1 MEKRIVKKVLVTG
14 GAGFIGSNLAEK
26 LLGQGD
32 EYEVYAFDNL
42 HPQVHQTQG
51 RPESLPSAVTLLT
64 GDVSSADNWDSI
76 LKLVH
81 PDIVVHLAAET
92 GTGQS
97 LTESTRHGN
106 VNVVGTTTML
116 DALHRNNILPEH
128 IVLASSRAV
137 YGDGLWES
145 EGGTFYPGTRSHEM
159 LEAAQWDYIDKEGR
173 TAHAVPMRAD
183 HVEPRPTNIYAATKL
198 AQEHIIRAWT
208 TAYSVPFTVLRFQ
221 NVYGPGQ
228 SLQNSYT
235 GILALFSRLSRDGQA
250 IDVYEDGEIIRDFVF
265 VDDVVQSIVKSVQNP
280 PQAAEERTLDVGSGE
295 ACTVNQVAEKLSN
308 IAGSPRPQISGKY
321 RDGDVRAASSD
332 ITKTQ
337 ETIGYSP
344 EWPLER
350 GLAALYEWTKTQE

>member
-1 MEKRIVKKVLVTG
+1 MKKVLVTG

-173 TAHAVPMRAD
+173 TAHALPMRAD
-183 HVEPRPTNIYAATKL
+183 RVEPRPTNIYAATKL

-265 VDDVVQSIVKSVQNP
+265 VDDVVQSIVKSIQNP
-280 PQAAEERTLDVGSGE
+280 PRSTDERTLDVGSGE
-295 ACTVNQVAEKLSN
+295 ACTVSQVAEKLST
-308 IAGSPRPQISGKY
+308 IAGSPKPQVSGKY

-332 ITKTQ
+332 ITRTQ
-337 ETIGYSP
+337 ETIGYTP
-344 EWPLER
+344 EWPLDR
-350 GLAALYEWTKTQE
+350 GLTALYEWTKTQE